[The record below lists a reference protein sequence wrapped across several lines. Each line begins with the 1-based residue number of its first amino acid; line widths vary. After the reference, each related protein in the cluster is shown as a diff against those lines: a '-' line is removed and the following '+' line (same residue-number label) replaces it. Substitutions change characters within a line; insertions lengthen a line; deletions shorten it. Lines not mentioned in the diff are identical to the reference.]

1 MRATEKKLQEI
12 VDPRPARSRALDAAI
27 RLFVHKG
34 YFNTSIQDIVQ
45 ESGVSIG
52 SIYHYFGD
60 KEGIAKALYVTYI
73 DRMSREMTG
82 ISDRYDTLRD
92 RSRAVIKLLFQ
103 LTEQEP
109 EAIAFML
116 GAKLQ
121 EFLPNEQPVCS
132 AKPFEQMRS
141 MVKEGM
147 ANGEIRE
154 ISLIVAVSSL
164 FGGMHRMIHHKL
176 EGRIREPLY
185 RHEKEVW
192 ECGWRAVAK
201 A

>member
-1 MRATEKKLQEI
+1 MRAAQKKIQDV
-12 VDPRPARSRALDAAI
+12 VDSRPARSRVLDVAI
-27 RLFVHKG
+27 RLFVHQG

-45 ESGVSIG
+45 EAGVSIG

-73 DRMSREMTG
+73 DRMSREMADITV
-82 ISDRYDTLRD
+82 SHTALRE

-121 EFLPNEQPVCS
+121 EFLPDETPVCS
-132 AKPFEQMRS
+132 AKPFELMRN

-154 ISLIVAVSSL
+154 LSLMVAVSAL
-164 FGGMHRMIHHKL
+164 FGGALRMIHHRL
-176 EGRIREPLY
+176 EGRIKEQLY
-185 RHEKEVW
+185 RHEKEIW

-201 A
+201 S